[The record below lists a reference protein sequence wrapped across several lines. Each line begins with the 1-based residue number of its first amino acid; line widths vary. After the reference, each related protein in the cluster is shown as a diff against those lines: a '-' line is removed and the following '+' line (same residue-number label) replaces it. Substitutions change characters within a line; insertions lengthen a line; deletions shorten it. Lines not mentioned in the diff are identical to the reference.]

1 MSEST
6 TLCTYQEIES
16 VNHCLPHELLA
27 HIPQPNPPRSLSLF
41 KLPFDDKG
49 GDDKDAHW
57 QGQPG
62 KTLSWDRTH
71 SVPAQLKRS
80 DRVIDMLRDLRQ
92 GKEVPQAEE

>member
-1 MSEST
+1 MPT
-6 TLCTYQEIES
+6 GK
-16 VNHCLPHELLA
+16 V
-27 HIPQPNPPRSLSLF
+27 SLE
-41 KLPFDDKG
+41 
-49 GDDKDAHW
+49 
-57 QGQPG
+57 

>member
-62 KTLSWDRTH
+62 KNSLMGQNPLSPCTIKAVGP
-71 SVPAQLKRS
+71 SN
-80 DRVIDMLRDLRQ
+80 
-92 GKEVPQAEE
+92 